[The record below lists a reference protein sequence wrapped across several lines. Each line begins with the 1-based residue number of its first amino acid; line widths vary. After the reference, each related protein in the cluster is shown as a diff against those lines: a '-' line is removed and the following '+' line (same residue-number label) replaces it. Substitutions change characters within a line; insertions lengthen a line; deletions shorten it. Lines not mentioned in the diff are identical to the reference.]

1 MVWLPISVKPPQAC
15 VLSVCSSTSQTLGT
29 ACVAALLTSCFT
41 STACSIQVVEG
52 KEKRRRRR
60 TGMLYLAT
68 EHDHQMTYGWPG
80 CIWKSQLE
88 QFFPRWKNTS
98 LLSSLLVQRW
108 CVRHVRGV
116 GARTLLAHPPPWAPT
131 CWLAPL
137 PLLSEKGAD

>member
-15 VLSVCSSTSQTLGT
+15 VPLVCSSTSQTLGT

-41 STACSIQVVEG
+41 STACYNLW
-52 KEKRRRRR
+52 KERRRE
-60 TGMLYLAT
+60 GEEELAVLYLAT
-68 EHDHQMTYGWPG
+68 EHDHQMTYGWLG

-108 CVRHVRGV
+108 CVRHVREGV
-116 GARTLLAHPPPWAPT
+116 GARTLLASLCAGDPT
-131 CWLAPL
+131 SSNFNGPG
-137 PLLSEKGAD
+137 KVK